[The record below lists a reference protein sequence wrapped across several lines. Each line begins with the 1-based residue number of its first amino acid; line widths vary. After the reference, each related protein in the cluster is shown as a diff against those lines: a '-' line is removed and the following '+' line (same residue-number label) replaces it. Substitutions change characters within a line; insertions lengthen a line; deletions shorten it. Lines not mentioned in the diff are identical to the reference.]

1 MKSLINVSNVKRAS
15 VRARLSSSTRRSILE
30 RSPTSVRTVGKASF
44 RVLTSFS
51 IAESTPGRSPIGA
64 MSVERG
70 LNRAQTSFSTR
81 EFALEK
87 SPTSVTSVAG
97 ASARVPTSFSTSE
110 PTLGRS
116 PTSAVECGKC
126 FSQSSHL
133 RQHMKVHKDRS
144 PGKPGAKAL
153 GQRLTWCH
161 LGKLV
166 KEGRQWL
173 ETSQSPLSKGHCPA
187 LF

>member
-51 IAESTPGRSPIGA
+51 IAASTPGRSPIGA

-70 LNRAQTSFSTR
+70 LNRAQ
-81 EFALEK
+81 
-87 SPTSVTSVAG
+87 
-97 ASARVPTSFSTSE
+97 TSFSTSE

-133 RQHMKVHKDRS
+133 RQHMKVHKDEKPRKAR
-144 PGKPGAKAL
+144 GKSIRAK
-153 GQRLTWCH
+153 TH
-161 LGKLV
+161 LVSSWKAGK
-166 KEGRQWL
+166 GRK
-173 ETSQSPLSKGHCPA
+173 SVAGD
-187 LF
+187 